1 MFGEYAALAKWALII
16 ATLGAVV
23 YFIDDNGYQ
32 RAVKRY
38 EVKLSAQAKEANRVL
53 EESKLEAATK
63 TAESN
68 AYANFIQDNYN
79 AKVNEIKSTPVH
91 LERNS
96 LRESALCRGS
106 GQDRVPKS
114 RNSQT
119 GAYGTTRY
127 EAGFSEEFR
136 AFIESQIR
144 RDELLVADIEA
155 KIKVAEQLCKQPNVI
170 CE

>member
-1 MFGEYAALAKWALII
+1 MFGEYAALAKWVLII
-16 ATLGAVV
+16 AVFSSIV
-23 YFIDDNGYQ
+23 YAIDNNGYQ
-32 RAVKRY
+32 RASKRY
-38 EVKLSAQAKEANRVL
+38 ETQLLAQAKEAEKVL
-53 EESKLEAATK
+53 NESKLEAATK

-68 AYANFIQDNYN
+68 AYATFIQDNYN
-79 AKVNEIKSTPVH
+79 AKVNEIKSAPVH

-96 LRESALCRGS
+96 VRENALCRGS
-106 GQDRVPKS
+106 GTDRVPQD
-114 RNSQT
+114 RNSKT

-127 EAGFSEEFR
+127 EAGFSPEFR

-144 RDELLVADIEA
+144 RDQLNVADIEA

>member
-1 MFGEYAALAKWALII
+1 MFGEYAALVKWVLIVSVF
-16 ATLGAVV
+16 GGVV
-23 YFIDDNGYQ
+23 YAIDDNGYQ
-32 RAVKRY
+32 RAVTSY
-38 EVKLSAQAKEANRVL
+38 EIKLADQAKEANRVL

-68 AYANFIQDNYN
+68 AYATFIQDNYN

-91 LERNS
+91 LERNIV
-96 LRESALCRGS
+96 RESALCRGS
-106 GQDRVPKS
+106 GTDRVPES
-114 RNSQT
+114 RNSKT